1 MFIHCFDKEL
11 KNKLIKSGFKLLKE
25 DSSQA
30 TFLVDKNIKFNF
42 DSVNKTKVLFTNKL
56 TF

>member
-1 MFIHCFDKEL
+1 MFIQCFDKEL